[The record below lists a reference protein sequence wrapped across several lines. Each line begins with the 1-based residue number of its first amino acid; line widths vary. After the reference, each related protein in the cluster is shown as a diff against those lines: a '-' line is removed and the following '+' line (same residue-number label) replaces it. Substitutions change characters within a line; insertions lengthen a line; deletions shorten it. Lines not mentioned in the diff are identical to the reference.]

1 MTFGHITSHCGH
13 ATLFL
18 LRLGEPNCT
27 WLILWGP
34 QSLNTAW
41 GGWPMLGR
49 AGPGE
54 SQFGMAWPM
63 GMAWPKHFG
72 FLAFKGRNSMEFN
85 SFIIL
90 QWRTFRGPRIEA
102 PHSGHFQSLDAA
114 TDGPSCFD
122 SRLFLPITG
131 ILGKW
136 PQSSPVTNQVSLAT
150 PKYDPLTHRGWQRA
164 NLQIR
169 GTRWADRGG
178 GKMEGNGLEMGSNTY
193 ENTRK
198 YGIEPKLVEEFLVGW
213 VFRRNTG
220 TQSCFAQT

>member
-41 GGWPMLGR
+41 GGWPMPGR

-54 SQFGMAWPM
+54 SQFGMAWPT
-63 GMAWPKHFG
+63 GMAWLQHFG

-102 PHSGHFQSLDAA
+102 PHSGHFQSLLRRCHRWLSASTA
-114 TDGPSCFD
+114 G
-122 SRLFLPITG
+122 LWPITG

-150 PKYDPLTHRGWQRA
+150 PKYDPLTHRPSERKNCPTSRGWQRA

-169 GTRWADRGG
+169 GTRWADLGG
-178 GKMEGNGLEMGSNTY
+178 
-193 ENTRK
+193 
-198 YGIEPKLVEEFLVGW
+198 
-213 VFRRNTG
+213 FRWKEI
-220 TQSCFAQT
+220 

>member
-1 MTFGHITSHCGH
+1 MTFGHIASHCGH

-41 GGWPMLGR
+41 GEWPMLGR

-54 SQFGMAWPM
+54 SQFGMAWPT
-63 GMAWPKHFG
+63 GMAWPQHFG

-90 QWRTFRGPRIEA
+90 QWRIFRGPRIEA
-102 PHSGHFQSLDAA
+102 QMGPPHSGHFQSLDAA

-122 SRLFLPITG
+122 SRLFWPITSHNWNPW
-131 ILGKW
+131 KMT
-136 PQSSPVTNQVSLAT
+136 PVTNQDQPGKSGNSEVW
-150 PKYDPLTHRGWQRA
+150 PIDPSETRAFTAWPNLQGWQRA

-178 GKMEGNGLEMGSNTY
+178 GKME
-193 ENTRK
+193 
-198 YGIEPKLVEEFLVGW
+198 I
-213 VFRRNTG
+213 
-220 TQSCFAQT
+220 